1 MSQPT
6 ASWVPCGC
14 GDFWCKIHDSHAH
27 DCACP
32 PIEDWGPSPY
42 GEAGAQL
49 LQSVTQARAAQLGT

>member
-32 PIEDWGPSPY
+32 PIEDWDSSPY

-49 LQSVTQARAAQLGT
+49 LQISDR